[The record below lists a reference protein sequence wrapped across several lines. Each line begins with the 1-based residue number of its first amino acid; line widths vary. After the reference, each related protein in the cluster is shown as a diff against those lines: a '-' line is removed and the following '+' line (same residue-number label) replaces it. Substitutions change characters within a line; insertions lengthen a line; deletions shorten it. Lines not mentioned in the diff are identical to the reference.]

1 MTQMEE
7 LPHEALIALRSGK
20 LIDAIKITREKTG
33 LGLKES
39 KDLVDRYLDTHPN
52 EQVFIQEQL
61 AQRSRSGIQFLVS
74 VLFLIAMLVWFIFK

>member
-7 LPHEALIALRSGK
+7 LPHEALIALRSGE

-61 AQRSRSGIQFLVS
+61 AQRSRSGIQFLVT

>member
-7 LPHEALIALRSGK
+7 LPLEALIALRSGK

-61 AQRSRSGIQFLVS
+61 AQRSRSGIQFLV
-74 VLFLIAMLVWFIFK
+74 VFLFLIAMLVWFIFK